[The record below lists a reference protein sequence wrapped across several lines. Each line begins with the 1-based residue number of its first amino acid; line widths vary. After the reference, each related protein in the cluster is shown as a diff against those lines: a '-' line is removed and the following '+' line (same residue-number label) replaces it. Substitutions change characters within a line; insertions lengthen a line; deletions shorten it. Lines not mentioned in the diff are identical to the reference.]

1 MKQLE
6 VLRQQIRQHT
16 HADENATVKRAL
28 DALTA
33 IQQNFTLREQALE
46 NARNLVSQC
55 RNNEEQR
62 GTLDAFLQEF
72 GLSNNEGLALM
83 CIAESLLRIP
93 DADTADEFIAE
104 KIRSG
109 NWHTHLGQSKSLFV
123 NASTWGLV
131 LTGKIMKF
139 EEPGGGQW
147 FAGIV
152 NRLGEPVVRKA
163 MLQAMKILGGQYVLG
178 RNIGEAIKRGEKDQ
192 KHYTIKSNF
201 SFDMLGEGAR
211 TQSAAHRY
219 FAEYESAIHA
229 IGKKGSAYDVYQANG
244 ISIKLSALHPRF
256 EYSKLHRV
264 KEELFHS
271 VLSLAK
277 QAKQY
282 NIGLNIDA
290 EESERL
296 DITLEIFEMLARSPE
311 LDGWNGLGFVLQAYQ
326 KRSLTVAQ
334 WLSALARETGHRFM
348 IRLVKGAYWDREIKY
363 AQESG
368 HIDYPVFTRKANTD
382 LNYLACANILL
393 ANNDVIYPQ
402 FATHNAYTVA
412 FIQLIAQNKDFEFQ
426 RLHGMGQLIF
436 NHIGDV
442 TTAPANL
449 RIYAPVGAH
458 KELLPYLVRRL
469 LENGAN
475 SSFVHYFLDERVAIT
490 DLVQDVFAQVTER
503 EQHKHHN
510 IPLPIDIFRQ
520 ASIPRTNSLGLDL
533 NNAIQ
538 HAALLQQ
545 FEQHPV
551 QNCRASSIINGESIA
566 DANTDWLP
574 ISSPANTKIL
584 LGSVAE
590 ATPDDIENAVKTC
603 RNAQRHWDQTPV
615 EQRAL
620 FLENIAQ
627 RFEAHRD
634 ELLQLICK
642 EAGRSLED
650 AISEYREAV
659 DFCHYYAQLARQQFS
674 PQLLTSP
681 TGEDNTLSLHGRGT
695 FVCISPW
702 NFPMAIFTGQVT
714 AALVSGNCVIAKPAE
729 QTSIIAFRIVQLMH
743 EAGIPNEVLQLLV
756 GDGARI
762 GNTLIKDSRIS
773 GVAFTGS
780 TETAKIIHRQ
790 IAERDGEII
799 PLIAETGGLN
809 AMIVDSSALP
819 EQVVDDVIH
828 SAFYSAGQRCS
839 ALRVLFLQ
847 SEIAD
852 SVISMLQG
860 ACDEI
865 KLGEPWQLET
875 DIGPVIDQ
883 DALNLLQQH
892 IQRMNGEA
900 QRIYPQENA
909 NTPHDGYFL
918 APHIY
923 EINSLSQ
930 LKREVFGPILHIV
943 RFQSN
948 EIDTIIE
955 DINSTGYGLTFGIH
969 SRLESRAR
977 TLAKQLNV
985 GNIYVN
991 RNMVGAVVGVNPFG
1005 GQGLSGTGPKAGG
1018 PHYLTRFASEKTFTV
1033 NTVATGGN
1041 TELLSLVD
1049 SN

>member
-6 VLRQQIRQHT
+6 VLRQQIRTQT
-16 HADENATVKRAL
+16 HANEDATVKRTL
-28 DALTA
+28 DALTTV
-33 IQQNFTLREQALE
+33 QQNFGLRERALE
-46 NARNLVSQC
+46 NARKLVAEC

-139 EEPGGGQW
+139 EQPGSGQW

-152 NRLGEPVVRKA
+152 NRLGEPVVRQA

-192 KHYTIKSNF
+192 KHFAIKSNF

-211 TQSAAHRY
+211 TMAAAKQY
-219 FAEYESAIHA
+219 FAEYENAIHA
-229 IGKKGSAYDVYQANG
+229 IGKKSSAYDVYQANG

-256 EYSKLHRV
+256 EYSKLERV
-264 KEELFHS
+264 KAELFPS

-296 DITLEIFEMLARSPE
+296 DITLEIFEMLARAPE
-311 LDGWNGLGFVLQAYQ
+311 LEGWDGLGFVLQAYQ
-326 KRSLTVAQ
+326 KRALSVAQ
-334 WLSALARETGHRFM
+334 WLCALARDTGHRLM

-368 HIDYPVFTRKANTD
+368 HHDYPVFTRKANTD

-412 FIQLIAQNKDFEFQ
+412 FIQLLAENKDFEFQ

-442 TTAPANL
+442 STAPARL

-475 SSFVHYFLDERVAIT
+475 SSFVHYFLDERVAIPE
-490 DLVQDVFAQVTER
+490 LVQDAFELVTER
-503 EQHKHHN
+503 EQHKHSS
-510 IPLPIDIFRQ
+510 IPLPVDIYRQ
-520 ASIPRTNSLGLDL
+520 ASVPRTNSAGLDF
-533 NNAIQ
+533 NNA
-538 HAALLQQ
+538 LTYEELSKRFNTLNQQ
-545 FEQHPV
+545 DYLV
-551 QNCRASSIINGESIA
+551 TSIINGKPA
-566 DANTDWLP
+566 DNATDDWQSLR
-574 ISSPANTKIL
+574 SPAKTDMQ
-584 LGSVAE
+584 LGRVTE
-590 ATPDDIENAVKTC
+590 ATASDIEAALSACKAAY
-603 RNAQRHWDQTPV
+603 RAWDHTPV
-615 EQRAL
+615 EQRAIL
-620 FLENIAQ
+620 LENIAQ

-634 ELLQLICK
+634 ELLHLICK
-642 EAGRSLED
+642 EAGRSLPD

-659 DFCHYYAQLARQQFS
+659 DFCYYYAQLARQQFP
-674 PQLLTSP
+674 PQALAGP
-681 TGEDNTLSLHGRGT
+681 TGEDNILSLHGRGT

-702 NFPMAIFTGQVT
+702 NFPMAIFTGQIA
-714 AALVSGNCVIAKPAE
+714 AALVAGNCVIAKPAE
-729 QTSIIAFRIVQLMH
+729 QTPAVAFRVIQLMH
-743 EAGIPNEVLQLLV
+743 EAGIPENVLHLLI

-762 GNTLIKDSRIS
+762 GGSLVKDARTS
-773 GVAFTGS
+773 GVVFTGS
-780 TETAKIIHRQ
+780 TETAKTIHRQ
-790 IAERDGEII
+790 IADRDGEII

-847 SEIAD
+847 EEIAD
-852 SVISMLQG
+852 NVLDMLKG
-860 ACDEI
+860 ACEEI
-865 KLGEPWQLET
+865 KLGSPWSITT
-875 DIGPVIDQ
+875 DIGPVIDEE
-883 DALNLLQQH
+883 ALSMLHRH
-892 IQRMNGEA
+892 IDSMKSNA
-900 QRIYPQENA
+900 KTIYPSTTNI
-909 NTPHDGYFL
+909 TPNDGYFL
-918 APHIY
+918 QPHIF
-923 EINSLSQ
+923 EINTLSQ
-930 LKREVFGPILHIV
+930 LKREVFGPILHII
-943 RFQSN
+943 RFKSDK
-948 EIDTIIE
+948 IDKIVD

-969 SRLESRAR
+969 SRLESRAQ
-977 TLAKQLNV
+977 TLAKQLNI

-1018 PHYLTRFASEKTFTV
+1018 PHYLMRFATEKTFTV